1 MRNQI
6 LSVLEMHRR
15 PRVFEMPP
23 LQYPVKR
30 TSRVPV
36 SVNEAPC
43 RLLEIQGMS
52 VCTFWKVDH
61 NEYVLGRKI
70 SRENHELGFFKLG
83 EARENL
89 IPGFSLNKRNKM
101 PSPKTGS
108 LMCSATRCS
117 CLVSTLL
124 EDYVYF
130 SGFFWGQLW
139 SQVVFEI
146 TICLIS
152 VNLAL
157 CIHHLTP
164 KRFLAMLGLK
174 MSKLQWNRFPSKT
187 ICCLNRSCHLCS
199 NLFFKELKPFPIN
212 CEWLLYTQ
220 NWSFRLFLGEKKR
233 GNSVQST
240 EFATTQKR
248 INFQPEQDI

>member
-1 MRNQI
+1 LLLKKQTFYRQTLVLISCKIATYFIKAFDKVRNQI

-70 SRENHELGFFKLG
+70 RRENHELSFFKLG

-101 PSPKTGS
+101 PSPKNW
-108 LMCSATRCS
+108 
-117 CLVSTLL
+117 
-124 EDYVYF
+124 F
-130 SGFFWGQLW
+130 SH
-139 SQVVFEI
+139 V
-146 TICLIS
+146 
-152 VNLAL
+152 
-157 CIHHLTP
+157 
-164 KRFLAMLGLK
+164 
-174 MSKLQWNRFPSKT
+174 
-187 ICCLNRSCHLCS
+187 
-199 NLFFKELKPFPIN
+199 
-212 CEWLLYTQ
+212 
-220 NWSFRLFLGEKKR
+220 
-233 GNSVQST
+233 
-240 EFATTQKR
+240 
-248 INFQPEQDI
+248 